1 MSENKKSISRI
12 SIIVPV
18 VLCVAYAVLCMLNLR
33 GPIWHHEAYSAYIIR
48 GSFSD
53 IWEIAT
59 QNSHCPIFYFLLKIW
74 AGIFGYNDVSLRFL
88 SIFCGALTIIFL
100 FHLLKKWF
108 SLKTAIIVSALFS
121 ISPVF
126 IRLGQE
132 ISAFNLGCLIVVLV
146 VYLLDSIFE
155 MRRKKNLQS
164 DPVSTTEKK
173 IPARSIRICL
183 LILTGAAM
191 TIFGIINLHSHA
203 PNSEI
208 KEIVLE
214 TEILNVNSEP
224 VLINNAWNFYDAVFY
239 ANERRPIYGIAQNI
253 NHDERDFVPIYKINY
268 HLIADL
274 VDFVDSHEKFWYLTD
289 YDENANSITDY
300 NLPEEFN
307 NYRVVS
313 DLIQDKFAVFEL
325 EKTEE

>member
-1 MSENKKSISRI
+1 
-12 SIIVPV
+12 
-18 VLCVAYAVLCMLNLR
+18 MLNLR
-33 GPIWHHEAYSAYIIR
+33 GSIWHHEAYSAYIAR
-48 GSFSD
+48 GNFSD

-59 QNSHCPIFYFLLKIW
+59 RNGHCPVFYFLLKIW

-132 ISAFNLGCLIVVLV
+132 ISAFNLGCLIVVLA

-164 DPVSTTEKK
+164 GSVSIIGGK
-173 IPARSIRICL
+173 ISARGTKICFIVL
-183 LILTGAAM
+183 AGVAM
-191 TIFGIINLHSHA
+191 TTFGIINLHGHA
-203 PNSEI
+203 PNSAI

-214 TEILNVNSEP
+214 TEILNVDSEP

-253 NHDERDFVPIYKINY
+253 NRDERDFVPVYKIGY
-268 HLIADL
+268 HLITDL
-274 VDFVDSHEKFWYLTD
+274 ADFVDNHEKFWYLTD
-289 YDENANSITDY
+289 YDENADNITDY

-307 NYRVVS
+307 GYRVVT

-325 EKTEE
+325 EKTEK